1 MTPQA
6 RTEHIGGDGL
16 LANADDMHARLKG
29 ALAGSEAVTLDLSG
43 LGAVDLSFVQMMV
56 SASLTAERASRPLT
70 LTGLS
75 PALRATFE
83 RAGVGIDPTLG
94 RITRG

>member
-1 MTPQA
+1 MNPET
-6 RTEHIGGDGL
+6 RTEHLRGDGL

-29 ALAGSEAVTLDLSG
+29 ALASGGAVTLDLSG
-43 LGAVDLSFVQMMV
+43 LRAVDLSFVQMMV
-56 SASLTAERASRPLT
+56 SASLAAERARQPLT

-75 PALRATFE
+75 TALRATFE

-94 RITRG
+94 RITRD

>member
-1 MTPQA
+1 MTPEA
-6 RTEHIGGDGL
+6 RTEHLRGDGL

-29 ALAGSEAVTLDLSG
+29 ALAGSGAVTLDLSG
-43 LGAVDLSFVQMMV
+43 LGAADLSFVQMMV
-56 SASLTAERASRPLT
+56 SASLTAERASRTLT

-94 RITRG
+94 RITRD